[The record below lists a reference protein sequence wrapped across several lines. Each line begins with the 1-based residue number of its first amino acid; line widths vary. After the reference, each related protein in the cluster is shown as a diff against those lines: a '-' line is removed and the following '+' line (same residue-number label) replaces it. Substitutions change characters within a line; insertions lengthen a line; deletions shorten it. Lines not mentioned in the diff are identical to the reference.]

1 MSSDTSREVTFSTA
15 RFDGVHELNQRKR
28 SDSMSC
34 SEPSVIAA
42 IGQDADMRVVTW
54 NLQGRIGNWE
64 RRHEAIET
72 VLSDADADV
81 VMIQESWVQP
91 DGATQ
96 AHLLAD
102 RLGLHAATAAVLAG
116 FDRYPQA
123 HYWVVNAV
131 VTRWPATIVHA
142 VPLVD
147 ETSSPTWRHVLI
159 VHVDRPDSE
168 GGAFFA
174 AGTHLEHGLDRSPT
188 RSAQMEHLVREV
200 SSAIGPSDSWR
211 DRLPAV
217 VAGDFNAVPWSD
229 EIRRATGAATT
240 YVPGFGLVDAWE
252 ACGNS
257 DRGDT
262 WSSRNSLVPRRAIS
276 PNRRL
281 DYITTT
287 FPRRRS
293 RGAFI
298 SCELIGVDPVEEVQ
312 PSDHYAVLAEI
323 EL

>member
-1 MSSDTSREVTFSTA
+1 V
-15 RFDGVHELNQRKR
+15 
-28 SDSMSC
+28 
-34 SEPSVIAA
+34 
-42 IGQDADMRVVTW
+42 RVVTW
-54 NLQGRIGNWE
+54 NLQGRIGDWE
-64 RRHEAIET
+64 RRHGAIEA
-72 VLSDADADV
+72 VLAEANADV
-81 VMIQESWVQP
+81 MMLQESWVES

-96 AHLLAD
+96 AHRLAD
-102 RLGLHAATAAVLAG
+102 RLGLHPTTAAALAG

-123 HYWVVNAV
+123 PYWVVNAIL
-131 VTRWPATIVHA
+131 TRWPSTIMRA

-147 ETSSPTWRHVLI
+147 EDGSPTWRHVLI
-159 VHVDRPDSE
+159 VHVERPDAE
-168 GGAFFA
+168 GGAFLA

-200 SSAIGPSDSWR
+200 SSAIGPADSWR
-211 DRLPAV
+211 ERLPAV

-229 EIRRATGAATT
+229 EIRRATGAAAT

-252 ACGNS
+252 ACGNT

-262 WSSRNSLVPRRAIS
+262 WSSRNPLVPRRAIS

-293 RGAFI
+293 HGSFR
-298 SCELIGVDPVEEVQ
+298 SCELLGIDPVDGVQ
-312 PSDHYAVLAEI
+312 PSDHYAVLADV

>member
-1 MSSDTSREVTFSTA
+1 MRP
-15 RFDGVHELNQRKR
+15 
-28 SDSMSC
+28 
-34 SEPSVIAA
+34 EPSTTAT
-42 IGQDADMRVVTW
+42 IGQDCPVRAVTW
-54 NLQGRIGNWE
+54 NLQGRIGDWE
-64 RRHEAIET
+64 RRHVAIET
-72 VLSDADADV
+72 VLADADADV
-81 VMIQESWVQP
+81 ITIQESWVQP

-96 AHLLAD
+96 AQLLAD
-102 RLGLHAATAAVLAG
+102 RLDLHAATAAALAG

-123 HYWVVNAV
+123 SYWVVNAV
-131 VTRWPATIVHA
+131 LTRWPSTVLRA

-147 ETSSPTWRHVLI
+147 EEGTPTWRHVLV
-159 VHVDRPDSE
+159 VHVERPDDE
-168 GGAFFA
+168 GGAFIV

-188 RSAQMEHLVREV
+188 RTAQMEHLMHEV
-200 SSAIGPSDSWR
+200 SSAIGPADSWR
-211 DRLPAV
+211 ERLPAI

-240 YVPGFGLVDAWE
+240 YVPGFGLVDAWD
-252 ACGNS
+252 ACGNT

-262 WSSRNSLVPRRAIS
+262 WSSRNPLVPRRAIS

-293 RGAFI
+293 QGSFT
-298 SCELIGVDPVEEVQ
+298 SCGLIGVDPVDAVQ
-312 PSDHYAVLAEI
+312 PSDHYAVLAEV